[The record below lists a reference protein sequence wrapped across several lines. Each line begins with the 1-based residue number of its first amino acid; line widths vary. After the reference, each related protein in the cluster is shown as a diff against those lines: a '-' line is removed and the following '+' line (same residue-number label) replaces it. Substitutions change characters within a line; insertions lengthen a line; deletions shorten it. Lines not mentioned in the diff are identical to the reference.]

1 LTIGGTTIRPS
12 RKIAMKRPRK
22 TARIAA
28 GRGSFMRAARSTA
41 GPSATARKTAIS
53 SRPTTERTR

>member
-1 LTIGGTTIRPS
+1 
-12 RKIAMKRPRK
+12 MKRARK

-28 GRGSFMRAARSTA
+28 GRGNFMREARSTA

-53 SRPTTERTR
+53 SSPTTERIRYRM